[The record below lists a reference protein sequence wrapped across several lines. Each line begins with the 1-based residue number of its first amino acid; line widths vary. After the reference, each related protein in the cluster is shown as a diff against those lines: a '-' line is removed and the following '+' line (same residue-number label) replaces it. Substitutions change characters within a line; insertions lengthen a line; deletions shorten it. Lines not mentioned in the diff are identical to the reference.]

1 MLPKLKAGGGVAKGG
16 GRGEERG
23 EASGDAMRQTS
34 MRREEGSEQQQ
45 EVAVK
50 SPGGMSARKPKQ
62 GRRSSK
68 QDASDSMDF
77 ATIRDRREG
86 TTTSKRLLVKTMGY
100 HDMQAFMQRA
110 ERDVEETR
118 MALESSK
125 RSISEAETAFQQSV
139 RSSAMWFV
147 EKMQHK
153 MKDRLDNKHKWVAVR
168 AASFVLSL
176 FFEIKSRALQDDKS
190 EQGDLGD
197 QSSSQVE
204 PTDIVQDLLLSVQE
218 DKSIDEFLL
227 MLAKARAA
235 AETEWM
241 VLKEKI
247 RRGPFLDSLNNLWH
261 AIDEFEFGYPHRIQI
276 YQSQK
281 KELKVLVVRYK
292 DELRESVE
300 YANRTLRM
308 IFHTVRMHGIAV
320 SGGLS
325 LPSPES
331 LFQSDLLIF
340 DEKRGG
346 KRNNNANIEIQ
357 NFKKYFNRVLN
368 RLHELVIDADHEM
381 SYRTRAYLSKAL
393 ENIKQ
398 ENQTLIEQ
406 INQCKENTRSTFE
419 KQAAA
424 LEPYENSHKE
434 RVAEGLHERDKH
446 KQQLAE
452 ALASKEEGLAAKK
465 LRLSELKEQLAA
477 KKTELQAT
485 KERSKLAAKEL
496 DSLMNAARQRD
507 ETLVLCLSIVTCE
520 DSLESIKTYL
530 PSKVNIKN
538 EISNSVEMLANEI
551 ISREME
557 LKQALK
563 LIHEQKTSCL
573 RIFADFE
580 NQPPDTIQREI
591 ERQKQN
597 KIDME
602 EIQKI
607 INVYMHQTDF
617 YNLDSSKLNAFVHL
631 HLPFASPEVWRD
643 FLIARYDEIFNDMQE
658 KELNVSPEDDLK
670 ALIASL
676 SDYGYSPEET
686 AGKPYEELKKL
697 LEEEQGVS
705 RMN

>member
-1 MLPKLKAGGGVAKGG
+1 
-16 GRGEERG
+16 
-23 EASGDAMRQTS
+23 
-34 MRREEGSEQQQ
+34 
-45 EVAVK
+45 
-50 SPGGMSARKPKQ
+50 
-62 GRRSSK
+62 
-68 QDASDSMDF
+68 
-77 ATIRDRREG
+77 
-86 TTTSKRLLVKTMGY
+86 
-100 HDMQAFMQRA
+100 
-110 ERDVEETR
+110 
-118 MALESSK
+118 
-125 RSISEAETAFQQSV
+125 
-139 RSSAMWFV
+139 
-147 EKMQHK
+147 
-153 MKDRLDNKHKWVAVR
+153 
-168 AASFVLSL
+168 
-176 FFEIKSRALQDDKS
+176 
-190 EQGDLGD
+190 
-197 QSSSQVE
+197 
-204 PTDIVQDLLLSVQE
+204 
-218 DKSIDEFLL
+218 
-227 MLAKARAA
+227 
-235 AETEWM
+235 
-241 VLKEKI
+241 
-247 RRGPFLDSLNNLWH
+247 
-261 AIDEFEFGYPHRIQI
+261 
-276 YQSQK
+276 
-281 KELKVLVVRYK
+281 
-292 DELRESVE
+292 
-300 YANRTLRM
+300 
-308 IFHTVRMHGIAV
+308 
-320 SGGLS
+320 
-325 LPSPES
+325 
-331 LFQSDLLIF
+331 
-340 DEKRGG
+340 
-346 KRNNNANIEIQ
+346 
-357 NFKKYFNRVLN
+357 
-368 RLHELVIDADHEM
+368 
-381 SYRTRAYLSKAL
+381 LSKAL